1 MRDCFIELL
10 RLEAVKNKNIM
21 LLTGDLGFGVLD
33 KYRETVPEQF
43 LNIGIAEQNMTGAA
57 VGLALEGF
65 KVFTYSIGNFCT
77 LRCLE
82 QIRYDVCYHD
92 VDVKIISIG
101 SGLGYG
107 SLGASHHATEDVA
120 ILRALP
126 NMTIYTPSDYD
137 EICAVVQDLIN
148 TRGPGY
154 IRLPKIKIEPQRRR
168 EVKIDACN
176 AMGAVTKEKFV
187 LLTHGSMVAFA
198 KKVIENL
205 GIPCSLY
212 TVPRIK
218 PLPEKN
224 LHQIFS
230 TKPCVITLEEHNL
243 CGGFGS
249 SICEF
254 LADNGILLPV
264 VRLGLPDCF
273 LSVGGTADDLM
284 AYAGLTVGNC
294 VNIIKQRFSL

>member
-43 LNIGIAEQNMTGAA
+43 LNIGIAEQNMTGVAA
-57 VGLALEGF
+57 GLAIEGF

-82 QIRYDVCYHD
+82 QIRYDVCYHNL
-92 VDVKIISIG
+92 DVKIISIG
-101 SGLGYG
+101 SGLSYG

-120 ILRALP
+120 VLRALP
-126 NMTIYTPSDYD
+126 NITIYTPSDYD
-137 EICAVVQDLIN
+137 EVCIVMDELMN
-148 TRGPGY
+148 TKGPGY
-154 IRLPKIKIEPQRRR
+154 IRLPKIKIAPQRRR

-176 AMGAVTKEKFV
+176 AIGAATKEKFV
-187 LLTHGSMVAFA
+187 LLTHGSMAELA
-198 KKVIENL
+198 KKIIEAL
-205 GIPCSLY
+205 GVPCGLY
-212 TVPRIK
+212 TIPRIK
-218 PLPEKN
+218 PLPEES
-224 LHQIFS
+224 LRWLFS
-230 TKPCVITLEEHNL
+230 AQPRIITLEEHNL

-249 SICEF
+249 SVCEF

-284 AYAGLTVGNC
+284 AYAGLTVENC

>member
-43 LNIGIAEQNMTGAA
+43 LNIGIAEQNMTGVAA
-57 VGLALEGF
+57 GLAIEGF
-65 KVFTYSIGNFCT
+65 KVFTYSIGNFFFFF
-77 LRCLE
+77 CLE

-107 SLGASHHATEDVA
+107 SLGASHHAIEDVA

-126 NMTIYTPSDYD
+126 NMRIYTPSDYD
-137 EICAVVQDLIN
+137 EVCAVVDELMN
-148 TRGPGY
+148 TKGPGY
-154 IRLPKIKIEPQRRR
+154 IRLPKIKIEPQKRRKVR
-168 EVKIDACN
+168 IDACN
-176 AMGAVTKEKFV
+176 AIGSVAKGEFV
-187 LLTHGSMVAFA
+187 LLTHGSTVEFA
-198 KKVIENL
+198 RKIIEKL
-205 GIPCSLY
+205 GIPCGLY

-218 PLPEKN
+218 PLPEES
-224 LHQIFS
+224 LRQLFS
-230 TKPCVITLEEHNL
+230 TQPRIITLEEHNL

-254 LADNGILLPV
+254 LADNDIRLPV
-264 VRLGLPDCF
+264 IRLGLPDCF
-273 LSVGGTADDLM
+273 LSFGGTAGDLM
-284 AYAGLTVGNC
+284 ACAGLTVENC
-294 VNIIKQRFSL
+294 VSTVRRRFSL

>member
-1 MRDCFIELL
+1 MRDAFIELL
-10 RLEAVKNKNIM
+10 RLEAVKNKNII

-33 KYRETVPEQF
+33 KYRETIPEQF

-82 QIRYDVCYHD
+82 QIRYDVCHHD

-137 EICAVVQDLIN
+137 EVCAVVQDLIN

-154 IRLPKIKIEPQRRR
+154 IRLPKIKIEHNKNIKPNKKLTKIQAQSLEEDEELARKISNMEENGSSNALYENPLENEGIPQNILKLIYNILHIIRT
-168 EVKIDACN
+168 
-176 AMGAVTKEKFV
+176 MGFGHLNEQRFLYYIIYRFSLIKPITKEFLIYKCRVFEFLC
-187 LLTHGSMVAFA
+187 LLLERSFSTKSYSQKDIIDSMD
-198 KKVIENL
+198 K
-205 GIPCSLY
+205 GLY
-212 TVPRIK
+212 TV
-218 PLPEKN
+218 
-224 LHQIFS
+224 
-230 TKPCVITLEEHNL
+230 
-243 CGGFGS
+243 
-249 SICEF
+249 
-254 LADNGILLPV
+254 
-264 VRLGLPDCF
+264 
-273 LSVGGTADDLM
+273 
-284 AYAGLTVGNC
+284 
-294 VNIIKQRFSL
+294 